1 MMNLRLKE
9 MDLEAFDSF
18 MQKLSEDDRLRT

>member
-9 MDLEAFDSF
+9 MDLEAFVSF